1 MWTNKKKTILYIT
14 KVCMKI
20 LPMFFARTPSRRWQR
35 QSGLLKRK
43 HSSERNF
50 DSQALNDDVTV
61 FQLSLDHQ
69 IEYLA
74 RCLDRKVDS
83 EVLND
88 KITLGMLADKCRFM
102 RSKESTELLRHIL
115 TKNRCVMLKQHFQKV
130 EDYNLMLKARVE
142 EQKQEL
148 KKAEEDKLNL
158 QREAQKYFD
167 ELKDLNDHNRDLWRE
182 LIKMEKSESYSRGR
196 VEAYGETLVLKELPD
211 GRLEGIGMMIG
222 VAMERWKRE
231 HVNREVDKKMSA
243 NPHFLCPITQDILGD
258 PVVASDGHTYE
269 RHALGNW
276 INLHGGKSPMTRQP
290 ISILRDDDALKHYI
304 DSTRARLEKEISEK
318 CELPKP

>member
-61 FQLSLDHQ
+61 FQLSRDHQ

-88 KITLGMLADKCRFM
+88 KITLGMLADVCRFM
-102 RSKESTELLRHIL
+102 KSKESTELLRHIL
-115 TKNRCVMLKQHFQKV
+115 RKKRCVMLKQHFV

-158 QREAQKYFD
+158 RREAQKYFD
-167 ELKDLNDHNRDLWRE
+167 ELKDLTDHNRDLWRE
-182 LIKMEKSESYSRGR
+182 LDKMEKLKGIYMNR
-196 VEAYGETLVLKELPD
+196 VEAYGEGFPLNKVPAE
-211 GRLEGIGMMIG
+211 RLGYIGMMIG
-222 VAMERWKRE
+222 VAMERWKQE
-231 HVNREVDKKMSA
+231 HVKREVDKKLNA

-304 DSTRARLEKEISEK
+304 DSTRARLESEIYDK

>member
-1 MWTNKKKTILYIT
+1 MWKNKTKTILYI
-14 KVCMKI
+14 KEVCMKI
-20 LPMFFARTPSRRWQR
+20 LRKFFIKKPSRRWQR
-35 QSGLLKRK
+35 QTGLLKRK

-69 IEYLA
+69 IDYLA

-88 KITLGMLADKCRFM
+88 KITLGMLADVCRFM

-115 TKNRCVMLKQHFQKV
+115 RKNRCVMLKQHFEKV

-167 ELKDLNDHNRDLWRE
+167 KLKDLNDHNRDLWRE
-182 LIKMEKSESYSRGR
+182 LDKMEKLKEIYMTR
-196 VEAYGETLVLKELPD
+196 VEAYGEGFPLNKVPAE
-211 GRLEGIGMMIG
+211 RLGYIGMMIG
-222 VAMERWKRE
+222 VAMERWKQE
-231 HVNREVDKKMSA
+231 HVKREVDKKLSA
-243 NPHFLCPITQDILGD
+243 NPHLLCPITTEIFVD
-258 PVVASDGHTYE
+258 PVVGSDGHTYE

-276 INLHGGKSPMTRQP
+276 INLYGGKSPITRQP
-290 ISILRDDDALKHYI
+290 ISILRDDDALKNCI
-304 DSTRARLEKEISEK
+304 ESTRASLEREISEK